1 MSEFI
6 QPYDCLMLAVLVGC
20 IFLGVWKGM
29 AWQLAA
35 LASVFL
41 SAAVALKGCASL
53 APYFNVHDPW
63 DRVLAMLVLYLVTA
77 AAIWLLFRLVK
88 RVLDRV
94 ELKEFDRQLGAI
106 FGLLKGT
113 VYCILITFFA
123 VTLSESARH
132 VVLTS
137 RSGHFL
143 ARAIHK
149 ANPLLPEDVHRLLGK
164 YIDELD
170 AKLRPV
176 PEGTERPADSPP
188 PMSAPGRGSNRAEP
202 PLTTYGAG
210 GVGQSAPAGSKPLFD
225 TILHGRQP

>member
-20 IFLGVWKGM
+20 ILLGVWKGM

-35 LASVFL
+35 LASVVV

-53 APYFNVHDPW
+53 APYFNVHDPR
-63 DRVLAMLVLYLVTA
+63 DRVLAMLVLYIVTA

-88 RVLDRV
+88 RIIDRV

-106 FGLLKGT
+106 FGLLKGI

-123 VTLSESARH
+123 VTLSGSARH
-132 VVLTS
+132 VILTS

-149 ANPLLPEDVHRLLGK
+149 AKPVLPEDVHRLLGT

-170 AKLRPV
+170 AKLHAP
-176 PEGTERPADSPP
+176 PESLDRPAEALSPP
-188 PMSAPGRGSNRAEP
+188 SDLDRGPNGTVP
-202 PLTTYGAG
+202 PPTTRGAG
-210 GVGQSAPAGSKPLFD
+210 G
-225 TILHGRQP
+225 

>member
-1 MSEFI
+1 
-6 QPYDCLMLAVLVGC
+6 
-20 IFLGVWKGM
+20 M

-35 LASVFL
+35 LASVVV

-63 DRVLAMLVLYLVTA
+63 DRVLAMLVLYVVTA

-88 RVLDRV
+88 RIIDRV

-106 FGLLKGT
+106 FGLLKGI

-132 VVLTS
+132 EILMS

-143 ARAIHK
+143 ARTIHK
-149 ANPLLPEDVHRLLGK
+149 AKPILPEDVHRLLGT

-170 AKLRPV
+170 AKLHAP
-176 PEGTERPADSPP
+176 PESPDRPAEALPP
-188 PMSAPGRGSNRAEP
+188 PSDLDRGPNGTVP
-202 PLTTYGAG
+202 PPTTRGAG
-210 GVGQSAPAGSKPLFD
+210 GVGQAVPPTRKLLD
-225 TILHGRQP
+225 NLVHGRQPP